1 MISQIFKSTLFILI
15 GLALLLGI
23 STTSIFADTIQPP
36 FKRCTAIPNNP
47 QPGEN
52 VSLEVET
59 KNETKLNVFI
69 RITNLTTKKE
79 TGLPYQD
86 NAATRIRT
94 IPLGSF
100 NDPGTYRVIVSQISN
115 LAKCQLE
122 AAFQITS
129 NPNYPN
135 LKLLAPQSPITE
147 KITILPSLI
156 IDGLTSGK
164 TYNIKLPNWKGDD
177 LADHTRPNPKDWP
190 AIGDGTIYAQNICND
205 GKASSNKCT
214 DPFGPQPYNLDIY
227 EKSGSF
233 VGSLSFLVDYST
245 SGSGKNPCGPE
256 GKECPTALGKI
267 PTNPKDF
274 AQRLLN
280 VAIGLAGGIAFILM
294 VIGSIRVLTSSG
306 DQQKLSAGRDMI
318 VAAIA
323 GLLFIIFSVLI
334 LQFIGIEIIGLSG

>member
-1 MISQIFKSTLFILI
+1 MTISHIFKSPLPILI
-15 GLALLLGI
+15 GLTLLLVIG
-23 STTSIFADTIQPP
+23 TTSIFADTIQPP

-59 KNETKLNVFI
+59 ENETKLNVFI

-86 NAATRIRT
+86 NVATRVRT

-122 AAFQITS
+122 AAFQINT
-129 NPNYPN
+129 NPN

-164 TYNIKLPNWKGDD
+164 TYNIKLPNWKGGD
-177 LADHTRPNPKDWP
+177 LTDHTKPNPKDWL

-233 VGSLSFLVDYST
+233 VGSLSFLVDYAT
-245 SGSGKNPCGPE
+245 SGQNPCGPE

-267 PTNPKDF
+267 PTNPKAF
-274 AQRLLN
+274 AEKVLQI
-280 VAIGLAGGIAFILM
+280 AIGLAGGIAFILM

-318 VAAIA
+318 VAAVA

-334 LQFIGIEIIGLSG
+334 LQFIGIEIIGLSP